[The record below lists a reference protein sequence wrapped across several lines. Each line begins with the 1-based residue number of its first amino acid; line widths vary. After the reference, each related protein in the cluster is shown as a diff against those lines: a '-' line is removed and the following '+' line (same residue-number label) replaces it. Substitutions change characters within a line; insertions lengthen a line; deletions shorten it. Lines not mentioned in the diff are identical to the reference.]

1 MGHWSRATIH
11 IQPHGEERTH
21 IRLTRGV
28 RARIRQS
35 TDFKIARNRAAGVER
50 VNGHSHPYVDD
61 IADFGV
67 ISNLRRIAVRTVA

>member
-21 IRLTRGV
+21 VRLTRGV

-35 TDFKIARNRAAGVER
+35 TDFKIARNRPTRIEC
-50 VNGHSHPYVDD
+50 VNRHLHPYMDD
-61 IADFGV
+61 IADPRV
-67 ISNLRRIAVRTVA
+67 IADLRRIAVCAVA